1 MTIPQYS
8 VPSGAVEID
17 DPFWSPWLT
26 RNREV
31 TLEHQYDQLESVGSL
46 ENFRLAGEG
55 PGTGEATAAAGE
67 FSGMWFQD
75 SDAYKWLEAASY
87 ELAKADD
94 PDLRERVDEVIDLIA
109 TAQEEDGYINTYFQL
124 VEPDGKW
131 TNLHLM
137 HELYCGGHL
146 IEAAVAH
153 YQATG
158 ERGLLDVATAF
169 ADHVDDVFPHEVDGV
184 PGHEEIELA
193 LVKLYRVTG
202 EKRYLDLAQYFVDLR
217 GHDDRLAWETAHLDE
232 IGGHAYSEL
241 PQGRGDQIMDAAVN
255 LFVED
260 GEYDGNYAQAHAPV
274 REQDTVEGHSVRA
287 MYLYAAVTDLV
298 AETGDGEL
306 WAAMERLWR
315 NMTTK
320 RMYVTGGIGPEHD
333 HEGFTED
340 YDLPNET
347 AYAETCAAIGSIF
360 WNQRLFEHT
369 TDPKYA
375 DLIERALY
383 NGFLAG
389 VSMDGTEFFY
399 VNPLASAGDHHRK
412 GWFTCACCP
421 PNAARLF
428 ASLGQYCYSTAD
440 GELYVTQ
447 YVGSTVETTVD
458 GTDVELTQSSALPW
472 DGSVEIAVDADGS
485 VPVNLRVPGW
495 CDEATVTVDGEVV
508 SGGATSHDG
517 DGVTSHDGAG
527 HVRLERDWDDET
539 IELDFEL
546 EVELLRAHPAVESD
560 AGRVA
565 LKRGPLVYCAEG
577 VDNDRPLHQY
587 AVDTGGELDVDHDP
601 DLLGGVTTVETEAV
615 VPDIDGWDGELYR
628 PDEEAD
634 RESTRLHAVPYY
646 AWDNRDAGSMQVWI
660 RSERA

>member
-8 VPSGAVEID
+8 VPTGAVEID
-17 DPFWSPWLT
+17 DPFWSPWLA

-31 TLEHQYDQLESVGSL
+31 TLEHQYDQLEASGTL
-46 ENFRLAGEG
+46 DNFRLAGEG
-55 PGTGEATAAAGE
+55 PGTGEAAADAGE

-87 ELAKADD
+87 ELAKAED
-94 PDLRERVDEVIDLIA
+94 PELKARVDEVVELVAD
-109 TAQEEDGYINTYFQL
+109 AQEADGYINTYFQI
-124 VEPDGKW
+124 VEPGGKW
-131 TNLHLM
+131 TNLNTM

-146 IEAAVAH
+146 VEAAVAH
-153 YQATG
+153 HEATA
-158 ERGLLDVATAF
+158 EDDLLDVATAF
-169 ADHVDDVFPHEVDGV
+169 ADHVDDVFGEEVDGV

-193 LVKLYRVTG
+193 LVKLSRVTG
-202 EKRYLDLAQYFVDLR
+202 EQRYLDLAEYFVDLR
-217 GHDDRLAWETAHLDE
+217 GHDDRLAWEFDHLDE
-232 IGGHAYSEL
+232 IAGHAYET
-241 PQGRGDQIMDAAVN
+241 GDDGSVAEGAKSV
-255 LFVED
+255 FFAD
-260 GEYDGNYAQAHAPV
+260 GEYDGSYAQAHAPV

-298 AETGDGEL
+298 AETGDDEL
-306 WAAMERLWR
+306 WAAMERLWA

-320 RMYVTGGIGPEHD
+320 RMYVTGGIGPEHA

-347 AYAETCAAIGSIF
+347 AYAETCAAIGSVF

-369 TDPKYA
+369 TDAKYA
-375 DLIERALY
+375 DLIERTLY

-428 ASLGQYCYSTAD
+428 ASLGQYCYSTVE

-447 YVGSTVETTVD
+447 YVGSTVETSVE

-472 DGSVEIAVDADGS
+472 EGTVEITVDADGT
-485 VPVNLRVPGW
+485 VPVNLRIPGW
-495 CDEATVTVDGEVV
+495 CDEATVTVDGEAV
-508 SGGATSHDG
+508 SSSATSHDG
-517 DGVTSHDGAG
+517 EAASGGAPSHDGEG
-527 HVRLERDWDDET
+527 HVRLERDWDGET
-539 IELDFEL
+539 IALDFEL
-546 EVELLRAHPAVESD
+546 GVELLRAHPAVESD

-565 LKRGPLVYCAEG
+565 LKRGPLVYCAEA
-577 VDNDRPLHQY
+577 VDNDRPLYQY
-587 AVDTGGELDVDHDP
+587 AVDTGGETDVDHDP
-601 DLLGGVTTVETEAV
+601 DLLGGVTTVEAEAV
-615 VPDIDGWDGELYR
+615 VPDTDGWDGELYR
-628 PDEEAD
+628 PDAETD
-634 RESTRLHAVPYY
+634 RESARLHAVPYY
-646 AWDNRDAGSMQVWI
+646 AWDNREPGPMAVWL
-660 RSERA
+660 RSG

>member
-1 MTIPQYS
+1 VTLSQYS
-8 VPSGAVEID
+8 VDISAVEID
-17 DPFWSPWLT
+17 DDFWSPWID

-31 TLEHQYDQLESVGSL
+31 TVEYQYDQLEESGAL
-46 ENFRLAGEG
+46 ENFRRAAEG
-55 PGTGEATAAAGE
+55 AEGG

-87 ELAKADD
+87 ELAKGEDGDAGEDGD
-94 PDLRERVDEVIDLIA
+94 QDQTLRERVDEVIDLVA
-109 TAQEEDGYINTYFQL
+109 AAQEADGYLNTYFQL

-153 YQATG
+153 YEATG
-158 ERGLLDVATAF
+158 EESLLDVARGF
-169 ADHVDDVFPHEVDGV
+169 ADHVDDVFGEEIDGV

-193 LVKLYRVTG
+193 LVKLSRVTD
-202 EKRYLDLAQYFVDLR
+202 EQRYLDLAQYFVDLR
-217 GHDDRLAWETAHLDE
+217 GHDDRLAWETAHLEE
-232 IGGHAYSEL
+232 IAGHAYSEL
-241 PQGRGDQIMDAAVN
+241 PQGRGDEFMNEDAN
-255 LFVED
+255 LFVEG
-260 GEYDGNYAQAHAPV
+260 GEYDGSYAQAHAPV
-274 REQDTVEGHSVRA
+274 REQTTTEGHSVRA

-298 AETGDGEL
+298 AETGDEEL
-306 WAAMERLWR
+306 WAAMERLWE

-320 RMYVTGGIGPEHD
+320 RMYVTGGIGPAHA

-375 DLIERALY
+375 DLIERTLY

-428 ASLGQYCYSTAD
+428 ASLGQYCYSAVE
-440 GELYVTQ
+440 GELYVDQ
-447 YVGSTVETTVD
+447 YVGSTLETTVD
-458 GTDVELTQSSALPW
+458 GSEVELTQSSALPW
-472 DGSVEIAVDADGS
+472 DGSVEIEVETDGV
-485 VPVNLRVPGW
+485 VPVNLRIPEW
-495 CDEATVTVDGEVV
+495 CEEATVTVDGGEIR
-508 SGGATSHDG
+508 HN
-517 DGVTSHDGAG
+517 GAG
-527 HVRLERDWDDET
+527 YVRLEHDWDGET
-539 IELDFEL
+539 VALDFEQ
-546 EVELLRAHPAVESD
+546 ETQLLRAHPAVEAD

-565 LKRGPLVYCAEG
+565 LWRAPLVYCAEA

-587 AVDTGGELDVDHDP
+587 AVDAGGDVTVDHES
-601 DLLGGVTTVETEAV
+601 DLLGGVTAIETDAV
-615 VPDIDGWDGELYR
+615 VPDTSGWDGQLYR
-628 PDEEAD
+628 PDEETD
-634 RESTRLHAVPYY
+634 VESTALSTVPYY
-646 AWDNRDAGSMQVWI
+646 AWDNRDPGSMAVWL
-660 RSERA
+660 RSDSA